1 MENCVTLFIG
11 KNLQKAR
18 RKSQLTQLEVAE
30 VLGICRSNISK
41 YESGD
46 LEPSLQMFRLMCM
59 IYRVSAD
66 DILKIK

>member
-1 MENCVTLFIG
+1 MRQIIAR
-11 KNLQKAR
+11 NLKLAPKRSQFSQK
-18 RKSQLTQLEVAE
+18 EVAK

-46 LEPSLQMFRLMCM
+46 LEPSLQIFRLMCM